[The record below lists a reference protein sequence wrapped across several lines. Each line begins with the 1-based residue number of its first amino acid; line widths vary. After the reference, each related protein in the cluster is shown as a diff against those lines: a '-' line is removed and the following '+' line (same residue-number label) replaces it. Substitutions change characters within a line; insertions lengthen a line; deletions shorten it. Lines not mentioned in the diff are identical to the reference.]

1 MHECMRGNIA
11 KGLIMEELDNLDEPL
26 IRILRL
32 IIRFAVRCLAVMMT
46 MVILWGVIDVA
57 WVIYGK
63 LTTEPVMLLTISDML
78 ATFGAFMAVLIAI
91 EIFINITI
99 YLRDDVIHVKIVMA
113 TALMA
118 IARKVI
124 ILDYNQIS
132 PDYIWATAGVV
143 VAMSIGY
150 YLVVK
155 HIEGTRVVCSPVDY
169 NQVGPAPLSN
179 QAGEPADRKYR
190 PNPKN

>member
-1 MHECMRGNIA
+1 MRGNIA

-32 IIRFAVRCLAVMMT
+32 IIRFAVRCLAVIMT

-179 QAGEPADRKYR
+179 QAGEPADRECR